1 MVAFE
6 DIEGFAFDMDGVL
19 ADTARFHAIAWHQI
33 ADEVGTVWDDELA
46 EALKGID
53 RMGSLELILEHG
65 NAAEKYDA
73 AARDAL
79 ATKKNDNYRNL
90 IATLTPAD
98 ALPGMLDFLESLQTA
113 GYKMS
118 IASASKNA
126 PFIVERLGMQKY
138 FDAIVDPASLS
149 AGKPD
154 PAIFIAAAAAIE
166 LAPEKVIGL
175 EDSAAG
181 IKSINAAG
189 ELSIG
194 IGDSKVL
201 HEADLNFATT
211 ADVTLARIKA
221 ALD

>member
-53 RMGSLELILEHG
+53 RMGSLKLILEHG
-65 NAAEKYDA
+65 NVAEKYDA
-73 AARDAL
+73 VARDAL